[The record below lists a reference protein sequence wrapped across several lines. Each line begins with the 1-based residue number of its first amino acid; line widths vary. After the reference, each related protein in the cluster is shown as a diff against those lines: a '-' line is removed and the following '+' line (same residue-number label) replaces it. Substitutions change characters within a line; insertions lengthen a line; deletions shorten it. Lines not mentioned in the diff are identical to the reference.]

1 MGISHSSRSFTF
13 SLKLPNVIPMWKPL
27 PPSGPPASSG
37 QLTRSVLVQLDDR
50 TVHAPMILRGIPYN
64 EATTRDQIIA
74 LFSRAPPLI
83 SPQTKAPTYP
93 PNEPPRATLPP
104 PGTRL
109 TLESMRDSTRE
120 QWLEELNRFNIPY
133 LPEAQAYEMKKMVVY
148 HYNKPALPTQF
159 KSFVMEVSVSIGWS
173 CWRILCV

>member
-1 MGISHSSRSFTF
+1 
-13 SLKLPNVIPMWKPL
+13 MWKPL

-104 PGTRL
+104 PVAAASAAAVIRRPLPRYDL
-109 TLESMRDSTRE
+109 TLADLRDYTDDE
-120 QWLEELNRFNIPY
+120 IDVELRH
-133 LPEAQAYEMKKMVVY
+133 L
-148 HYNKPALPTQF
+148 
-159 KSFVMEVSVSIGWS
+159 G
-173 CWRILCV
+173 ILFTGTTERYRNNNMIVDYQY